1 MVVTAQEAAAVKSTQ
16 AAVGAGASV
25 SAGAS
30 LLSMSSPVAIFS
42 MINQFQLMYFLIV
55 SGVYL
60 SDGVFS
66 VITGMSFGMFDF
78 NFIKIEK
85 IKIFE
90 IIYKCL
96 AFEQPNTLLNNIGI
110 TSGSTF
116 MNMLKS
122 ILVVC
127 IFIWMHALIMWAYY
141 KCKSM
146 DDRNCWRKFWEK
158 LFEIF
163 TFSIYIRLF
172 IQAFIIILLS
182 SFSEIYELRVYNR
195 VEIISYII
203 NLFIFTSIFVFY
215 GLWIMQIKKAH
226 PVLKP
231 KRQFYFVELF
241 AGLKNKTSSRIYPAI
256 FLGQRILTW
265 MVVIMLSKINL
276 TAKIVVITAIQA
288 SAMIYLLIARP
299 YLIFKDLISECLSQ
313 FVVTLFSGLL
323 IFYRT
328 KDKWSSITN
337 WMFIGIIM
345 TSSLISTL
353 VSLIDLI
360 VMITKKIKKWWSN
373 EKIENF
379 KNNQD
384 MTVSRNAPDF
394 ANAISREFEAH
405 IIREEQKSSFVD
417 TVKFINNLYI
427 RKIIVEFYEYLK
439 MVIFTRAAVH
449 PHSIYPPLSYPRTCA
464 IVKLYS
470 PIPASSVI
478 PLRDSSPLIIS
489 TMMLLPSCLHR
500 WRPWPVEINYRLVR
514 TLVHMEKGRRSWL
527 FSY

>member
-345 TSSLISTL
+345 TSYLISTL

-417 TVKFINNLYI
+417 NSIASNSKTQSDLPIENSNIKFTKYYLNRRYI
-427 RKIIVEFYEYLK
+427 KR
-439 MVIFTRAAVH
+439 
-449 PHSIYPPLSYPRTCA
+449 
-464 IVKLYS
+464 
-470 PIPASSVI
+470 
-478 PLRDSSPLIIS
+478 
-489 TMMLLPSCLHR
+489 
-500 WRPWPVEINYRLVR
+500 
-514 TLVHMEKGRRSWL
+514 
-527 FSY
+527 